1 MMLGAQVT
9 IILIVTITNSSITSW
24 SSHVRSQ
31 SGPIYWG
38 LEPVWCMVLKIS
50 NIIFLFIMK
59 YFLVCAIA
67 IYILTDKYQLP
78 LTVFLCPMIHKTIIT
93 CVQALYPQWEIII
106 RYHPHYPT
114 FHYIY
119 VYKLSTNPDNPN
131 YLWLNFTSHYTSTI
145 QPNTVTDFHLIYCH
159 EVVIMMQ
166 PALYQTYHQEH
177 RNRKIT
183 QQNSLNTKP
192 SLDLLLQISRH
203 RSRSCRY
210 DN

>member
-38 LEPVWCMVLKIS
+38 LEPVWSMVLKVS

-78 LTVFLCPMIHKTIIT
+78 LTVFLRPMIHKTIIT
-93 CVQALYPQWEIII
+93 HVQAVISA
-106 RYHPHYPT
+106 
-114 FHYIY
+114 
-119 VYKLSTNPDNPN
+119 VGDNN
-131 YLWLNFTSHYTSTI
+131 
-145 QPNTVTDFHLIYCH
+145 
-159 EVVIMMQ
+159 
-166 PALYQTYHQEH
+166 
-177 RNRKIT
+177 
-183 QQNSLNTKP
+183 
-192 SLDLLLQISRH
+192 
-203 RSRSCRY
+203 
-210 DN
+210 